1 MAQVGILFVT
11 FKGKTFFFPTRNEQI
26 QDDDCSPLG
35 LQTITEYLCL
45 LRWFQQDSELTDDST
60 PAFHALNCSFS
71 HVASLDFTFYSYVF

>member
-45 LRWFQQDSELTDDST
+45 LKI
-60 PAFHALNCSFS
+60 HMLNS
-71 HVASLDFTFYSYVF
+71 